1 MREDIKFEPF
11 DQVKHEAGFQAIAD
25 EVDARVLERIVNMNL
40 DAEYKKYVEHWGD
53 PIDPIN
59 YKLYSI
65 ETNMPC
71 FHPDNRLFTKEEF
84 REQLEKVSPQDIPAI
99 DITTN
104 PEGTDVWKE
113 LYDRYKATEED
124 RKELEEY
131 NRMLHEG
138 NKQYFHKDKEIG
150 DIDYMYK
157 WIREKS
163 GK

>member
-1 MREDIKFEPF
+1 
-11 DQVKHEAGFQAIAD
+11 
-25 EVDARVLERIVNMNL
+25 MNI
-40 DAEYKKYVEHWGD
+40 DVEYKKYVEHWGD

-65 ETNMPC
+65 ETDMPC
-71 FHPDNRLFTKEEF
+71 FHPDNRLFTKEELK
-84 REQLEKVSPQDIPAI
+84 EQLEKVSPQDTPAI

-104 PEGTDVWKE
+104 PEGINVWKE
-113 LYDRYKATEED
+113 LYDRYKETEGY
-124 RKELEEY
+124 KI
-131 NRMLHEG
+131 
-138 NKQYFHKDKEIG
+138 DKEIG

>member
-1 MREDIKFEPF
+1 MRENIKFEPF

-65 ETNMPC
+65 ETDMPC

-84 REQLEKVSPQDIPAI
+84 INKIK
-99 DITTN
+99 
-104 PEGTDVWKE
+104 TDDEFAKTWKS
-113 LYDRYKATEED
+113 K
-124 RKELEEY
+124 
-131 NRMLHEG
+131 
-138 NKQYFHKDKEIG
+138 
-150 DIDYMYK
+150 
-157 WIREKS
+157 
-163 GK
+163 

>member
-1 MREDIKFEPF
+1 
-11 DQVKHEAGFQAIAD
+11 
-25 EVDARVLERIVNMNL
+25 MNI

-65 ETNMPC
+65 ETDMPC

-84 REQLEKVSPQDIPAI
+84 REQLEKVSTQDPATI
-99 DITTN
+99 DKKT
-104 PEGTDVWKE
+104 
-113 LYDRYKATEED
+113 
-124 RKELEEY
+124 
-131 NRMLHEG
+131 
-138 NKQYFHKDKEIG
+138 EIG
-150 DIDYMYK
+150 DRDFMYK

>member
-65 ETNMPC
+65 ETDIPC

-84 REQLEKVSPQDIPAI
+84 KDFSDSNQAFKEMWKLKQESI
-99 DITTN
+99 DAAELLYNIVKKEVDELN
-104 PEGTDVWKE
+104 KE
-113 LYDRYKATEED
+113 L
-124 RKELEEY
+124 
-131 NRMLHEG
+131 
-138 NKQYFHKDKEIG
+138 
-150 DIDYMYK
+150 
-157 WIREKS
+157 
-163 GK
+163 

>member
-1 MREDIKFEPF
+1 
-11 DQVKHEAGFQAIAD
+11 
-25 EVDARVLERIVNMNL
+25 MNL

-59 YKLYSI
+59 YKLYSM

-84 REQLEKVSPQDIPAI
+84 REQLEKVSPQDPATI
-99 DITTN
+99 
-104 PEGTDVWKE
+104 
-113 LYDRYKATEED
+113 
-124 RKELEEY
+124 
-131 NRMLHEG
+131 
-138 NKQYFHKDKEIG
+138 DKEIG
-150 DIDYMYK
+150 DIEFMYK

>member
-65 ETNMPC
+65 ETDIPC

-84 REQLEKVSPQDIPAI
+84 KDLSDSNQAFKEMWKLKQESI
-99 DITTN
+99 DAAELLYNIVKKEVDELN
-104 PEGTDVWKE
+104 KE
-113 LYDRYKATEED
+113 LY
-124 RKELEEY
+124 
-131 NRMLHEG
+131 
-138 NKQYFHKDKEIG
+138 NK
-150 DIDYMYK
+150 
-157 WIREKS
+157 
-163 GK
+163 

>member
-1 MREDIKFEPF
+1 
-11 DQVKHEAGFQAIAD
+11 
-25 EVDARVLERIVNMNL
+25 MNL

-65 ETNMPC
+65 ETNMPY

-84 REQLEKVSPQDIPAI
+84 KEQLEKVSTQDPAMI
-99 DITTN
+99 
-104 PEGTDVWKE
+104 
-113 LYDRYKATEED
+113 
-124 RKELEEY
+124 
-131 NRMLHEG
+131 
-138 NKQYFHKDKEIG
+138 DKEIG